1 MRGSVRREAVIEAS
15 ADDAW
20 ALVGRPELLHTW
32 FPGIVDCRVEG
43 DRRTVTLGTGLAL
56 DETIVTNDPLQR
68 RFQYRIAGGLFAEHL
83 ATLDVIALGEH
94 RCLVTYATDADPA
107 TMAVVLG
114 GAMNGALGELRRQL
128 EGRDA
133 LAHVDATAAPGGHR
147 APAPSHAVPTALPG
161 PTGGDR

>member
-1 MRGSVRREAVIEAS
+1 MRGSVRREVVIEAR

-20 ALVGRPELLHTW
+20 ALAGRPELLHTW

-56 DETIVTNDPLQR
+56 DETIVTHDALQR

-83 ATLDVIALGEH
+83 ATLDVIALGER
-94 RCLVTYATDADPA
+94 RCLVVYATDADPA
-107 TMAVVLG
+107 AMAVVLG
-114 GAMNGALGELRRQL
+114 GAMSGALVELRRQL

-133 LAHVDATAAPGGHR
+133 PARVAAAAAPGGHCP
-147 APAPSHAVPTALPG
+147 PAPSHAAPPALPG